1 MYMKTIKR
9 VTFDS
14 IIIQD
19 YKFILVI
26 SEIFKENVNRTIR
39 KVNEY
44 NSNPVLTKSERLL
57 QKNLGNNISLISKY
71 FHGRITRSNKYL
83 CNDSLILKKIH
94 NEIFGL
100 CNGILYD
107 STEEGIYT
115 FLWGNTEEFNKMC
128 DDLYLRLISD
138 VYLLYIS
145 TPENMKTSNDYKL
158 YTKIIE
164 SFCDDA
170 VFSEYFT
177 FHEICKNHNIS
188 SFKYFA
194 IREEFIQPLNL
205 YFMLMGAAQKKYN
218 CGSKKNHNI
227 TLKDMFRNKFK
238 WFVKNNL
245 SVNYKNMD
253 NKINS
258 IFIEEFMQLLT
269 QFELKNASNAY
280 KIRLLIKEDMVNSID
295 LIDHNVDNNEAEQM
309 RRDLYKSSK
318 YLASIVEDIS
328 DEVQS
333 NYDLILEDILYWE
346 KSLIVNL

>member
-128 DDLYLRLISD
+128 DDLYLRLI
-138 VYLLYIS
+138 I
-145 TPENMKTSNDYKL
+145 
-158 YTKIIE
+158 
-164 SFCDDA
+164 
-170 VFSEYFT
+170 FT
-177 FHEICKNHNIS
+177 
-188 SFKYFA
+188 
-194 IREEFIQPLNL
+194 L
-205 YFMLMGAAQKKYN
+205 
-218 CGSKKNHNI
+218 
-227 TLKDMFRNKFK
+227 D
-238 WFVKNNL
+238 
-245 SVNYKNMD
+245 
-253 NKINS
+253 
-258 IFIEEFMQLLT
+258 
-269 QFELKNASNAY
+269 
-280 KIRLLIKEDMVNSID
+280 
-295 LIDHNVDNNEAEQM
+295 
-309 RRDLYKSSK
+309 
-318 YLASIVEDIS
+318 
-328 DEVQS
+328 
-333 NYDLILEDILYWE
+333 
-346 KSLIVNL
+346 